1 MLKRIVYGSWFVSLV
16 YFIIYLTMP
25 FLEKSVRSGGIMVYI
40 HVFMDLIFIGGLFF
54 IIVSIIRYFFVD
66 PNK

>member
-1 MLKRIVYGSWFVSLV
+1 MLKRIVYGSWFVSLA
-16 YFIIYLTMP
+16 YFIVYLTMP
-25 FLEKSVRSGGIMVYI
+25 FLEKAVRSGGIMVYI

>member
-1 MLKRIVYGSWFVSLV
+1 MLKRIVFGSWFVSLV
-16 YFIIYLTMP
+16 YFIVYLTMP
-25 FLEKSVRSGGIMVYI
+25 FLENAVRSGGIMVYI